1 MNTQKVV
8 TRVAPSPTGLFH
20 IGTLRT
26 ALLNYLY
33 ARAHGGTFILRVDD
47 TDQERQ
53 ADQRQ
58 DLIDYVYKQ
67 MSDFKLEH
75 DITFQQSDRL
85 FRYQELAKM
94 IGDVQED
101 GSISIDMGE
110 YKMNILRSN
119 GFPLYNFASTVDD
132 YDYGVTHIIRGVD
145 HISNAPKQQKVWEM
159 ITKALGV
166 DTPFP
171 TLIHAG
177 LLLDGKTGKK
187 ISKRDGSG
195 LVSDYSDYSNE
206 AILNWIMK
214 LGWSHKDGTFDK
226 QYPIMTIEDMIEVFQ
241 GGNINPANTK
251 VFIDKLQWLDK
262 KHNQRKEKN
271 KRS

>member
-1 MNTQKVV
+1 MKVV
-8 TRVAPSPTGLFH
+8 TRVAPSPTGFFH

-47 TDQERQ
+47 TDQVRE
-53 ADQRQ
+53 ADKRQ

-67 MSDFKLEH
+67 MADFKLNH
-75 DITFQQSDRL
+75 DITFQQSERL
-85 FRYQELAKM
+85 DRYQEIAKL
-94 IGDVQED
+94 IGTPEED
-101 GSISIDMGE
+101 GSYSIDMGE
-110 YKMNILRSN
+110 YKMTILRPN
-119 GFPLYNFASTVDD
+119 GFPLYNFASTLDD

-145 HISNAPKQQKVWEM
+145 HVSNAPKQQTLWAL
-159 ITKALGV
+159 ITNALGE
-166 DTPFP
+166 DKPFP

-226 QYPIMTIEDMIEVFQ
+226 KYPTMTIDDMVEVFA

-262 KHNQRKEKN
+262 KHKNRKQLA
-271 KRS
+271 